1 MVLDDLVQ
9 IIEGTTKLL
18 VPRKSMNSDVP
29 PREPAFFNPRAR
41 FNRDL
46 SMVAYGA
53 FVDNFEGPK
62 ILLDGMSGI
71 GARSIRAANEISNI
85 ETVILN
91 DVNSNALGIAM
102 KSAKIN
108 AVKCKISENE
118 TCRFLNEFAKRDHR
132 GSIID
137 LDPFGSPAR
146 YLDCALRATIH
157 GGMLAITATDLQV
170 LNGLFQN
177 ACMRRYGGIAIKT
190 EYGNEVA
197 IRLMLGC
204 LNHIANRMD
213 ITIQPLF
220 VESDMH
226 YYRTY
231 TRILNK
237 PNQDNLE
244 GIIIHCENCG
254 HRVISD
260 QKESC
265 KLCNGTTKHAGPL
278 WIGKLFD
285 RQFVQRMINYIPK
298 LNLDD
303 KYQRILDVCV
313 DEADMPV
320 SYYTLDDIAKKMR
333 CSPPKLQTAIT
344 QIKEEGFIAS
354 KTSLNP
360 TGFHTNANIQDVKN
374 ILSHDR

>member
-1 MVLDDLVQ
+1 MDDLIQ
-9 IIEGTTKLL
+9 ITEGTTKLL
-18 VPRKSMNSDVP
+18 VPRESMSSDVP
-29 PREPAFFNPRAR
+29 PKEPAFFNPRAK

-46 SMVAYGA
+46 SMIAYGA

-85 ETVILN
+85 ETVVLN
-91 DVNSNALGIAM
+91 DVNPSALRIAM
-102 KSAKIN
+102 KSAEIN
-108 AVKCKISENE
+108 TVNCKISENE
-118 TCRFLNEFAKRDHR
+118 TCRFLSEFAKRDNR

-146 YLDCALRATIH
+146 YLDCALRATMH

-177 ACMRRYGGIAIKT
+177 ACLRRYGGIAVRT

-226 YYRTY
+226 YYRAY

-237 PNQDNLE
+237 PNQDDSE

-254 HRVISD
+254 HRTISD
-260 QKESC
+260 QKENC
-265 KLCNGTTKHAGPL
+265 KLCNSNTKHAGPL

-285 RQFVQRMINYIPK
+285 KQFVQHMIKYLPK

-313 DEADMPV
+313 NEADMPV
-320 SYYTLDDIAKKMR
+320 SYYTLDDIAKRMQ

-344 QIKEEGFIAS
+344 QIKEAGFMAS

-360 TGFHTNANIQDVKN
+360 TGFHTNANIKDVKK
-374 ILSHDR
+374 ILSHDV